1 MASIPMHAPDGRPWV
16 ASTEFEAFELEA
28 QDYTR
33 DGGSTALP
41 DDDRAPSPLV
51 YDVRQFG
58 AVADCLQPQGLLTGA
73 SGSKVVTMANVPAFA
88 TLRVGMRLVIEGA
101 GSAYTVTAKSSTT
114 ITVSTALS
122 ASVNLARCVF
132 GTDNTAAFNN
142 FFAACAA
149 QRRAGNIPA
158 GRFLITGTI
167 GYPEPGSSIGLAGLL
182 FYVGGAAVQ
191 PMRLAYMDSTAGTT
205 IVWGG
210 AAGGTMMQMARAAA
224 VRFVG
229 GMTLVGQSCS
239 DPSGVFSTFGPKP
252 GKGLH
257 ISQAG
262 TPETGTGYFVF
273 DELTVTDVGVAVQFG
288 TNTSDNNC
296 DTSVIR
302 RALFIRCTDGI
313 VVRHGQGLSYQF
325 DWIHGIS
332 VTGSVVRPEQGGA
345 INIGSLHASIC
356 GTATATPETDR
367 YILDCTSTTTA
378 YQVTVGLM
386 RIENGSV
393 RAVASRNFATQVTIG
408 TFLEANIANTDKVLF
423 LVEGTLNV
431 GAGLLASS
439 YSASERPFY
448 LVADAYSR
456 QPRLAVREM
465 TLPTA
470 AWEKLF
476 TITGSTVAD
485 ISLTGIRDSSNRPV
499 EDRHTRLER
508 GRVVLGGSTG
518 DATTST
524 QLDPM
529 MRLGGSS
536 YAYSYGPRIP
546 AGVST
551 VLVTI
556 VGDRLSATPSVFV
569 RRITFYRSGATVTV
583 VNVQTI
589 GTDVVQGTDQVA
601 VLSYMATYLNLR
613 VEVKGTAAVGINWRA
628 VAVLEASSMV
638 ALDY

>member
-1 MASIPMHAPDGRPWV
+1 MHSPDNRPWI
-16 ASTEFEAFELEA
+16 ASTEFEAFELEGRG
-28 QDYTR
+28 YTR
-33 DGGSTALP
+33 DDGSTALP
-41 DDDRAPSPLV
+41 DDDRQPDQLV

-58 AVADCLQPQGLLTGA
+58 AVADCLQPQGLLTGT
-73 SGSKVVTMANVPAFA
+73 SGSKAVTMANVPAFA
-88 TLRVGMRLVIEGA
+88 TLKVGMKLVIEGA
-101 GSAYTVTAKSSTT
+101 GAAYTVTAKSSTT

-122 ASVNLARCVF
+122 ASVSLARCVF
-132 GTDNTAAFNN
+132 GTDNTTAFNN

-167 GYPEPGSSIGLAGLL
+167 GYPEPGSSIGLSGLL
-182 FYVGGAAVQ
+182 FYVGGASVQ

-210 AAGGTMMQMARAAA
+210 AAGGTMMQLARASA

-257 ISQAG
+257 ISQSG
-262 TPETGTGYFVF
+262 SPETGTGYFVF
-273 DELTVTDVGVAVQFG
+273 DELAVTDVGVAVQFG
-288 TNTSDNNC
+288 TNTTDNNC

-313 VVRHGQGLSYQF
+313 LIKHGQGLSYRF

-332 VTGSVVRPEQGGA
+332 ITGSVVRAEQGGA
-345 INIGSLHASIC
+345 IDIGSLHASLC

-378 YQVTVGLM
+378 YQFTVGLM
-386 RIENGSV
+386 RIENSSV

-423 LVEGTLNV
+423 LIEGTLNI

-439 YSASERPFY
+439 YSAGERPFY
-448 LVADAYSR
+448 LAADAYSR

-465 TLPTA
+465 TLPTV

-476 TITGSTVAD
+476 LITASTVAD

-508 GRVVLGGSTG
+508 GRVVLGG
-518 DATTST
+518 ATTDAATST
-524 QLDPM
+524 ALDPM
-529 MRLGGSS
+529 MRLGGAS
-536 YAYSYGPRIP
+536 YVFSYGPRIP
-546 AGVST
+546 LGVST
-551 VLVTI
+551 ILITI
-556 VGDRLSATPSVFV
+556 IGDRLTATPSVFV
-569 RRITFYRSGATVTV
+569 RRVTFFRSGAGVVTV
-583 VNVQTI
+583 VNSQTI

-601 VLSYMATYLNLR
+601 VISYMASYLNLR

-628 VAVLEASSMV
+628 VAVLESSSMV
-638 ALDY
+638 TLDY